1 MQPISNDRKSPY
13 RCGQVRK
20 DPNLTPAGFTR
31 KPVSVQLQVDLSDV
45 VSPSCFTLVCMK
57 YLCDSV
63 VPTEHVFLSHLWVS

>member
-31 KPVSVQLQVDLSDV
+31 KPVSVQRQVDLSDV
-45 VSPSCFTLVCMK
+45 VSPLLLYIGVHEIFM
-57 YLCDSV
+57 
-63 VPTEHVFLSHLWVS
+63 